1 MHYIFFNL
9 KHTFSNFENANPFF
23 QKLQLPNAKHFARI
37 VNYFYETESVYVCKQ
52 KHKRTLAKRT
62 CLAKLADQS
71 LFIYSQLSILSFHFK
86 VCGKISSFHGTFPN
100 DFYTFHGTNL
110 QKCAVFSRDAKDP
123 FSQQLWPVG
132 EVSFGIQKGLFR
144 FPLKPTNGVR
154 LITLMAMASKTRS
167 FYYQS
172 QVGSGSSYSLVMASV
187 MSRETFPRRKISIAL
202 QCALVWSS
210 TFSRKIV
217 ED

>member
-1 MHYIFFNL
+1 MEKSACVLSTELCSTIFTPSMERICKSALFF
-9 KHTFSNFENANPFF
+9 KGRKGPFF
-23 QKLQLPNAKHFARI
+23 PI
-37 VNYFYETESVYVCKQ
+37 VV
-52 KHKRTLAKRT
+52 
-62 CLAKLADQS
+62 
-71 LFIYSQLSILSFHFK
+71 
-86 VCGKISSFHGTFPN
+86 
-100 DFYTFHGTNL
+100 
-110 QKCAVFSRDAKDP
+110 
-123 FSQQLWPVG
+123 WPVG

-172 QVGSGSSYSLVMASV
+172 QVGPGSSYSLVMASV

-210 TFSRKIV
+210 TFSRKKV